1 MSNPLEEANQ
11 GQPSKPNE
19 PIKEDSSNDSGKE
32 DSNSKTT
39 EIVSEGTDS
48 EGTESR

>member
-19 PIKEDSSNDSGKE
+19 SIKEDSSKDSDKE

-39 EIVSEGTDS
+39 EIVSE
-48 EGTESR
+48 ETESR